1 MHNRLGYNTKQKRTI
16 RTSSRGGGTTCI
28 TPHSWQVITFTGT
41 VATAG
46 ITYTPVR
53 LRDAPAIITTTLDAV
68 TDVATLAAVTE
79 GGVDAGCCRKRRR
92 WMQSPTLDAV
102 TEFGD
107 GSVKKT

>member
-1 MHNRLGYNTKQKRTI
+1 M
-16 RTSSRGGGTTCI
+16 RTSSRGGGTTCT
-28 TPHSWQVITFTGT
+28 TPQSWQVIAVTAAV
-41 VATAG
+41 VAAG

-53 LRDAPAIITTTLDAV
+53 IRIRGPPVRLRDAPPTPVIVTATLDAV

-107 GSVKKT
+107 GTVKKI